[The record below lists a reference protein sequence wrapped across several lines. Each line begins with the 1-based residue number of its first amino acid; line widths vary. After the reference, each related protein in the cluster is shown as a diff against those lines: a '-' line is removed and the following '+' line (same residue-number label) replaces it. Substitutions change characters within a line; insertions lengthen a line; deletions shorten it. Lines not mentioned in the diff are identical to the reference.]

1 MAIFQWGQLIVQSYF
16 DDYKIGNRECA
27 VVYYYGVRVVEGSE
41 ELSDIPND
49 WLPKL
54 DITAPEGT
62 RITAID
68 IIVRIV
74 MLRTA

>member
-1 MAIFQWGQLIVQSYF
+1 
-16 DDYKIGNRECA
+16 
-27 VVYYYGVRVVEGSE
+27 VEGSE